1 VTLEQN
7 RARVVAAVWQA
18 IAQSGV
24 DLSSVP
30 RDQQD
35 RLVATIADTLLPT
48 VNQMLDEVAP
58 LVSAEVSGEE
68 RILWEGRPFL
78 SITERYVL
86 TTERVRIYHGLI
98 GRTVDDIELVRL
110 QDIDFTQNAGE
121 RILGIGDIH
130 LRGADVSTPETTLR
144 NVHQPEEV
152 RELIRRAWLDARKRY
167 GVSFREQM

>member
-1 VTLEQN
+1 VNLDQN
-7 RARVVAAVWQA
+7 RARVIAAIWQA

-24 DLSSVP
+24 DLSAMP
-30 RDQQD
+30 REEQD
-35 RLVATIADTLLPT
+35 RLVVTIADNLLST
-48 VNQMLDEVAP
+48 VNQMLDEIAP
-58 LVSAEVSGEE
+58 QVSAEVSGEE
-68 RILWEGRPFL
+68 RVLWEGRPFL
-78 SITERYVL
+78 SITERYVV
-86 TTERVRIYHGLI
+86 TTERVRIYRGLI
-98 GRTVDDIELVRL
+98 GRTIDDIELVRL

-130 LRGADVSTPETTLR
+130 LRGADPSTPEVTLR

>member
-1 VTLEQN
+1 MNLEQN
-7 RARVVAAVWQA
+7 RARVIATVWQA

-35 RLVATIADTLLPT
+35 HLVAAIADTLLPT

-58 LVSAEVSGEE
+58 RVSAEVSGEE
-68 RILWEGRPFL
+68 RVLWEGRPFL

-86 TTERVRIYHGLI
+86 TTERVRIYRGLI
-98 GRTVDDIELVRL
+98 GRNIDDIELVRL

-121 RILGIGDIH
+121 RMFGIGDIRLH
-130 LRGADVSTPETTLR
+130 GADPSTPEVTLR

>member
-1 VTLEQN
+1 VSLEQN
-7 RARVVAAVWQA
+7 RARIVATIWQA

-24 DLSSVP
+24 DLSAVP
-30 RDQQD
+30 REEQD
-35 RLVATIADTLLPT
+35 RLVATIADNLLST

-58 LVSAEVSGEE
+58 QVSAEVSGEE
-68 RILWEGRPFL
+68 RVLWEGRPFL
-78 SITERYVL
+78 SITERYVV
-86 TTERVRIYHGLI
+86 TTERVRIYRGLI
-98 GRTVDDIELVRL
+98 GRTIDDIELVRL

-130 LRGADVSTPETTLR
+130 LRGADPSTPEVTLR

>member
-1 VTLEQN
+1 MNLDQN
-7 RARVVAAVWQA
+7 RARVIAAIWQA

-24 DLSSVP
+24 DLSAMP
-30 RDQQD
+30 REEQD
-35 RLVATIADTLLPT
+35 RLVATIADNLLST

-58 LVSAEVSGEE
+58 QVSAEVSGEE
-68 RILWEGRPFL
+68 RVLWEGRPFL
-78 SITERYVL
+78 SITERYVV
-86 TTERVRIYHGLI
+86 TTERVRIYRGLI
-98 GRTVDDIELVRL
+98 GRTIDDIELVRL

-130 LRGADVSTPETTLR
+130 LRGADPSTPEVTLR

>member
-1 VTLEQN
+1 MNLDQN
-7 RARVVAAVWQA
+7 RARVIAAIWQA

-24 DLSSVP
+24 DLSAMP
-30 RDQQD
+30 REEQD
-35 RLVATIADTLLPT
+35 RLVVTIADNLLST
-48 VNQMLDEVAP
+48 VNQMLDEIAP
-58 LVSAEVSGEE
+58 QVSAEVSGEE
-68 RILWEGRPFL
+68 RVLWEGRPFL
-78 SITERYVL
+78 SITERYVV
-86 TTERVRIYHGLI
+86 TTERVRIYRGLI
-98 GRTVDDIELVRL
+98 GRTIDDIELVRL

-130 LRGADVSTPETTLR
+130 LRGADPSTPEVTLR

>member
-1 VTLEQN
+1 MTLEQN

>member
-1 VTLEQN
+1 MTLEQN

-30 RDQQD
+30 REEQD
-35 RLVATIADTLLPT
+35 RLVATIADNLLST

-58 LVSAEVSGEE
+58 QVSAEVSGEE
-68 RILWEGRPFL
+68 RVLWEGRPFL
-78 SITERYVL
+78 SITERYVV
-86 TTERVRIYHGLI
+86 TTERVRIYRGLI

-130 LRGADVSTPETTLR
+130 LRGADPSTPEVTLR

>member
-1 VTLEQN
+1 MTLEQN

-24 DLSSVP
+24 DLSAVP
-30 RDQQD
+30 REEQD
-35 RLVATIADTLLPT
+35 RLVATIADNLLST

-58 LVSAEVSGEE
+58 RVSAEVSGEE
-68 RILWEGRPFL
+68 RVLWEGRPFL

-86 TTERVRIYHGLI
+86 TTERVRIYRGLI
-98 GRTVDDIELVRL
+98 GRNIDDIELVRL

-130 LRGADVSTPETTLR
+130 LRGADPSTPEVTLR

>member
-1 VTLEQN
+1 VNLDQN
-7 RARVVAAVWQA
+7 RARVIAAIWQA

-24 DLSSVP
+24 DLSAMP
-30 RDQQD
+30 REEQD
-35 RLVATIADTLLPT
+35 RLVATIADNLLST
-48 VNQMLDEVAP
+48 VNQMLDEIAP
-58 LVSAEVSGEE
+58 QVSAEVSGEE
-68 RILWEGRPFL
+68 RVLWEGRPFL
-78 SITERYVL
+78 SITERYVV
-86 TTERVRIYHGLI
+86 TTERVRIYRGLI
-98 GRTVDDIELVRL
+98 GRTIDDIELVRL

-130 LRGADVSTPETTLR
+130 LRGADPSTPEVTLR

>member
-1 VTLEQN
+1 MTLEQN

-35 RLVATIADTLLPT
+35 RLVAAIADNLLPA

-58 LVSAEVSGEE
+58 QVSAEVSGDE

-86 TTERVRIYHGLI
+86 TTERVRIYRGLI
-98 GRTVDDIELVRL
+98 GRSVDDIELVRL

>member
-1 VTLEQN
+1 MTLEQN

-30 RDQQD
+30 REEQD
-35 RLVATIADTLLPT
+35 RLVATIADNLLST

-58 LVSAEVSGEE
+58 QVSAEVSGEE
-68 RILWEGRPFL
+68 RVLWEGRPFL
-78 SITERYVL
+78 SITERYVV
-86 TTERVRIYHGLI
+86 TTERVRIYRGLI
-98 GRTVDDIELVRL
+98 GRNIDDIELVRL

-130 LRGADVSTPETTLR
+130 LRGADPSTPEVTLR

>member
-1 VTLEQN
+1 MSLEQN
-7 RARVVAAVWQA
+7 RARIVATIWQA

-24 DLSSVP
+24 DLSAVP
-30 RDQQD
+30 REEQD
-35 RLVATIADTLLPT
+35 RLVATIADNLLST

-58 LVSAEVSGEE
+58 QVSAEVSGEE
-68 RILWEGRPFL
+68 RVLWEGRPFL
-78 SITERYVL
+78 SITERYVV
-86 TTERVRIYHGLI
+86 TTERVRIYRGLI
-98 GRTVDDIELVRL
+98 GRTIDDIELVRL

-121 RILGIGDIH
+121 RMFGIGDIH
-130 LRGADVSTPETTLR
+130 LRGADPSTPEVTLR

>member
-1 VTLEQN
+1 MTLEHN

-35 RLVATIADTLLPT
+35 RLVAAIADTLLPT

-58 LVSAEVSGEE
+58 PVSAEVSGEE

-86 TTERVRIYHGLI
+86 TTERVRIYRGLI
-98 GRTVDDIELVRL
+98 GRSVDDIELVRL

-130 LRGADVSTPETTLR
+130 LRSADASTPETTLR

>member
-1 VTLEQN
+1 MTLEQN
-7 RARVVAAVWQA
+7 RARVIAAVWQA

-30 RDQQD
+30 RDQQN
-35 RLVATIADTLLPT
+35 RLVAAIADTLLPT

-58 LVSAEVSGEE
+58 AVSPEVSGEE

-78 SITERYVL
+78 SLTERYVL
-86 TTERVRIYHGLI
+86 TTERVRIYRGLI

>member
-1 VTLEQN
+1 VSLEQN
-7 RARVVAAVWQA
+7 RARIVATIWQA

-24 DLSSVP
+24 DLSAVP
-30 RDQQD
+30 REEQD
-35 RLVATIADTLLPT
+35 RLVATIADNLLST

-58 LVSAEVSGEE
+58 QVSAEVSGEE
-68 RILWEGRPFL
+68 RVLWEGRPFL
-78 SITERYVL
+78 SITERYVV
-86 TTERVRIYHGLI
+86 TTERVRIYRGLI

-130 LRGADVSTPETTLR
+130 LRGADPSTPEVTLR

>member
-1 VTLEQN
+1 MTLEQN

-35 RLVATIADTLLPT
+35 RLVAAIADSLLPS
-48 VNQMLDEVAP
+48 VYQMLDVVAP
-58 LVSAEVSGEE
+58 RVSAEVSGEE
-68 RILWEGRPFL
+68 RVLWEGRPFL

-86 TTERVRIYHGLI
+86 TTERVRIYRGLI
-98 GRTVDDIELVRL
+98 GRNIDDIELVRL

-121 RILGIGDIH
+121 RIFGIGDIH
-130 LRGADVSTPETTLR
+130 LRGADPSTPEVTLR

>member
-1 VTLEQN
+1 MTLEQN

-35 RLVATIADTLLPT
+35 RLVAAIADTLLPT

-58 LVSAEVSGEE
+58 RVSAEVSGEE
-68 RILWEGRPFL
+68 RVLWEGRPFL

-86 TTERVRIYHGLI
+86 TTERVRIYRGLI
-98 GRTVDDIELVRL
+98 GRNIDDIELVRL

-121 RILGIGDIH
+121 RILRH
-130 LRGADVSTPETTLR
+130 R
-144 NVHQPEEV
+144 
-152 RELIRRAWLDARKRY
+152 
-167 GVSFREQM
+167 

>member
-1 VTLEQN
+1 MTLEQN

-35 RLVATIADTLLPT
+35 RLVAAIADNLLPA

-58 LVSAEVSGEE
+58 QVSAEVSGDE

-86 TTERVRIYHGLI
+86 TTERVRIYRGLI
-98 GRTVDDIELVRL
+98 GRSVDDIELVRL

-152 RELIRRAWLDARKRY
+152 RELIRRAWLDARRRY

>member
-1 VTLEQN
+1 VNLERN
-7 RARVVAAVWQA
+7 RARVIAVIWQA

-30 RDQQD
+30 REQQD
-35 RLVATIADTLLPT
+35 RLVATIADNLLST

-58 LVSAEVSGEE
+58 QVSAEVSGEE

-78 SITERYVL
+78 SITERYVV
-86 TTERVRIYHGLI
+86 TTERVRIYRGLI
-98 GRTVDDIELVRL
+98 GRNIDDIELVRL

-121 RILGIGDIH
+121 RILGTGDIH
-130 LRGADVSTPETTLR
+130 LRGADPSTPEVTLR

-167 GVSFREQM
+167 GVSFREHM

>member
-1 VTLEQN
+1 VSLEQN
-7 RARVVAAVWQA
+7 RARIVATIWQA

-24 DLSSVP
+24 DLSAVP
-30 RDQQD
+30 REEQD
-35 RLVATIADTLLPT
+35 RLVATIADNLLST

-58 LVSAEVSGEE
+58 QVSAEVSGEE
-68 RILWEGRPFL
+68 RVLWEGRPFL

-86 TTERVRIYHGLI
+86 TTERVRIYRGLI

-121 RILGIGDIH
+121 RMFGIGDIH
-130 LRGADVSTPETTLR
+130 LRGADPSTPEVTLR

>member
-1 VTLEQN
+1 MSLEQN
-7 RARVVAAVWQA
+7 RARIVATIWQA

-24 DLSSVP
+24 DLSAVP
-30 RDQQD
+30 REEQD
-35 RLVATIADTLLPT
+35 RLVATIADNLLST

-58 LVSAEVSGEE
+58 QVSAEVSGEE
-68 RILWEGRPFL
+68 RVLWEGRPFL
-78 SITERYVL
+78 SITERYVV
-86 TTERVRIYHGLI
+86 TTERVRIYRGLI

-121 RILGIGDIH
+121 RIFGIGDIH
-130 LRGADVSTPETTLR
+130 LRGADPSTPEVTLR

>member
-1 VTLEQN
+1 VSLEQN
-7 RARVVAAVWQA
+7 RARIVATIWQA

-24 DLSSVP
+24 DLSAVP
-30 RDQQD
+30 REEQD
-35 RLVATIADTLLPT
+35 RLVATIADNLLST

-58 LVSAEVSGEE
+58 RVSAEVSGEE
-68 RILWEGRPFL
+68 RVLWEGRPFL

-86 TTERVRIYHGLI
+86 TTERVRIYRGLI
-98 GRTVDDIELVRL
+98 GRNIDDIELVRL

-130 LRGADVSTPETTLR
+130 LRGADPSTPEVTLR

>member
-1 VTLEQN
+1 MTLEQN

-35 RLVATIADTLLPT
+35 RLVAAIADTLLPT

-58 LVSAEVSGEE
+58 RVSTEVSGEE
-68 RILWEGRPFL
+68 RVLWEGRPFL

-86 TTERVRIYHGLI
+86 TTERVRIYRGLI
-98 GRTVDDIELVRL
+98 GRNIDDIELVRL

-121 RILGIGDIH
+121 RIFGIGDIH
-130 LRGADVSTPETTLR
+130 LRGADPSTPEVTLR

>member
-1 VTLEQN
+1 MTLEQN
-7 RARVVAAVWQA
+7 RARVIAAVWQA

-35 RLVATIADTLLPT
+35 RLVAAIADTLLPT

-58 LVSAEVSGEE
+58 RVSAEVSGEE
-68 RILWEGRPFL
+68 RVLWEGRPFL

-86 TTERVRIYHGLI
+86 TTERVRIYRGLI
-98 GRTVDDIELVRL
+98 GRNIDDIELVRL

-121 RILGIGDIH
+121 RIFGIGDIH
-130 LRGADVSTPETTLR
+130 LRGADPSTPEVTLR

>member
-1 VTLEQN
+1 MTLEQN

-35 RLVATIADTLLPT
+35 RLVAAIADTLLPT

-58 LVSAEVSGEE
+58 RVSAEVSGEE
-68 RILWEGRPFL
+68 RVLWEGRPFL

-86 TTERVRIYHGLI
+86 TTERVRIYRGLI
-98 GRTVDDIELVRL
+98 GRNIDDIELVRL

-121 RILGIGDIH
+121 RIFGIGDIH
-130 LRGADVSTPETTLR
+130 LRGADPSTPEVTLR

>member
-1 VTLEQN
+1 MNLDQN
-7 RARVVAAVWQA
+7 RARVIAAVWQA

-35 RLVATIADTLLPT
+35 RLVAAIADTLLPT

-58 LVSAEVSGEE
+58 RVSAEVSGEE
-68 RILWEGRPFL
+68 RVLWEGRPFL

-86 TTERVRIYHGLI
+86 TTERVRIYRGLI
-98 GRTVDDIELVRL
+98 GRSIDDIELVRL

-121 RILGIGDIH
+121 RMFGIGDIH
-130 LRGADVSTPETTLR
+130 LRGADPSTPEVTLR

-167 GVSFREQM
+167 GVSFREHM

>member
-1 VTLEQN
+1 MNLDQN
-7 RARVVAAVWQA
+7 RARVLAAVWQA

-24 DLSSVP
+24 DLSAVP

-35 RLVATIADTLLPT
+35 RLVATIADNLFST

-58 LVSAEVSGEE
+58 QVSAEISGEE
-68 RILWEGRPFL
+68 RVLWEGRPFL
-78 SITERYVL
+78 SIAERYVV
-86 TTERVRIYHGLI
+86 TTERVRIYRGLI

-121 RILGIGDIH
+121 RMFGIGDIH
-130 LRGADVSTPETTLR
+130 LRGADPSTPEVTLR

>member
-1 VTLEQN
+1 MTLEQN

-35 RLVATIADTLLPT
+35 RLVAAIADTLLPT
-48 VNQMLDEVAP
+48 INQMLDEVAP
-58 LVSAEVSGEE
+58 RVSPEVSGEE
-68 RILWEGRPFL
+68 RVLWEGRPFL

-86 TTERVRIYHGLI
+86 TTERVRIYRGLL
-98 GRTVDDIELVRL
+98 GRSVDDIELVRL

-130 LRGADVSTPETTLR
+130 LRGADVSTPEITLR

>member
-1 VTLEQN
+1 MTLEQN

-24 DLSSVP
+24 HLSSVP

-35 RLVATIADTLLPT
+35 RLVAAIADTLLPT

-58 LVSAEVSGEE
+58 RVSAEVSGEE
-68 RILWEGRPFL
+68 RVLWEGRPFL

-86 TTERVRIYHGLI
+86 TTERVRIYRGLI
-98 GRTVDDIELVRL
+98 GRNIDDIELVRL

-130 LRGADVSTPETTLR
+130 LRGADPSTPEVTLR

>member
-1 VTLEQN
+1 MTLEQH

-24 DLSSVP
+24 DLSPVP

-35 RLVATIADTLLPT
+35 RLVSAVADNLLAT
-48 VNQMLDEVAP
+48 VNQMLDEMAP
-58 LVSAEVSGEE
+58 QVSADVSGEE

-78 SITERYVL
+78 SIGERYVL
-86 TTERVRIYHGLI
+86 TTERVRIYRGLI
-98 GRTVDDIELVRL
+98 GRSVDDVELVRL

-121 RILGIGDIH
+121 RMLGIGDVH
-130 LRGADVSTPETTLR
+130 LHGADVSTPQVTLR

>member
-1 VTLEQN
+1 MSLEQN
-7 RARVVAAVWQA
+7 RARIVATIWQA

-24 DLSSVP
+24 DLSAVP
-30 RDQQD
+30 REEQD
-35 RLVATIADTLLPT
+35 RLVATIADNLLST

-58 LVSAEVSGEE
+58 QVSAEVSGEE
-68 RILWEGRPFL
+68 RVLWEGRPFL

-86 TTERVRIYHGLI
+86 TTERVRIYRGLI
-98 GRTVDDIELVRL
+98 GRNIDDIELVRL

-130 LRGADVSTPETTLR
+130 LRGADPSTPEVTLR

>member
-1 VTLEQN
+1 MTLEQN

-35 RLVATIADTLLPT
+35 RLVAAIADTLLPT

-58 LVSAEVSGEE
+58 RVSAEVSGEE
-68 RILWEGRPFL
+68 RMLWEGRPFL

-86 TTERVRIYHGLI
+86 TTERVRIYRGLI
-98 GRTVDDIELVRL
+98 GRNIDDIELVRL

-121 RILGIGDIH
+121 RIFGIGDIH
-130 LRGADVSTPETTLR
+130 LRGADPSTPEVTLR

>member
-1 VTLEQN
+1 MNLDQN
-7 RARVVAAVWQA
+7 RARVIAAIWQA

-24 DLSSVP
+24 DLSAMP
-30 RDQQD
+30 REEQD
-35 RLVATIADTLLPT
+35 RLVATIADNLLST
-48 VNQMLDEVAP
+48 VNQMLDEIAP
-58 LVSAEVSGEE
+58 QVSAEVSGEE
-68 RILWEGRPFL
+68 RVLWEGRPFL
-78 SITERYVL
+78 SITERYVV
-86 TTERVRIYHGLI
+86 TTERVRIYRGLI
-98 GRTVDDIELVRL
+98 GRTIDDIELVRL

-130 LRGADVSTPETTLR
+130 LRGADPSTPEVTLR

>member
-1 VTLEQN
+1 VNLDQN
-7 RARVVAAVWQA
+7 RARVIAAIWQA

-24 DLSSVP
+24 DLSAMP
-30 RDQQD
+30 REEQD
-35 RLVATIADTLLPT
+35 RLVATIADNLLST

-58 LVSAEVSGEE
+58 QVSAEVSGEE
-68 RILWEGRPFL
+68 RVLWEGRPFL
-78 SITERYVL
+78 SITERYVV
-86 TTERVRIYHGLI
+86 TTERVRIYRGLI
-98 GRTVDDIELVRL
+98 GRTIDDIELVRL

-130 LRGADVSTPETTLR
+130 LRGADPSTPEVTLR